1 MEALTREKMVQLEG
15 GGIDGATICG
25 FGAGLTFAAYFFGG
39 PILGIYVTSKA
50 IGACA
55 IALAVD

>member
-1 MEALTREKMVQLEG
+1 MVAMQQVEMVQMAG
-15 GGIDGATICG
+15 GGPDDATICG
-25 FGAGLTFAAYFFGG
+25 IGAGLTFAAFFFGG
-39 PILGIYVTSKA
+39 PILGIYTISKA